1 LDEEEKEEMELIVAR
16 KLMEMDTKA
25 LSWEPDEYTL
35 TFHEQFESQEKAKVE
50 NSLKERMDSE
60 PTHDE
65 TR

>member
-1 LDEEEKEEMELIVAR
+1 M
-16 KLMEMDTKA
+16 
-25 LSWEPDEYTL
+25 STL

-50 NSLKERMDSE
+50 NSLEKRMDSE